1 MLSSFFAFASIKP
14 SNADVSTTAFPSY
27 KLYNLLIS
35 EFQKFT
41 DITKQRYPGDRK
53 HKSEDVPQIEKRT
66 ECPRQR
72 YPGDRKQENP
82 DVPKKEKGD
91 N

>member
-1 MLSSFFAFASIKP
+1 M
-14 SNADVSTTAFPSY
+14 
-27 KLYNLLIS
+27 S

-72 YPGDRKQENP
+72 KPFVIGNVINQICLKNDDN
-82 DVPKKEKGD
+82 KE
-91 N
+91 

>member
-1 MLSSFFAFASIKP
+1 M
-14 SNADVSTTAFPSY
+14 
-27 KLYNLLIS
+27 S